1 MTIPRFFSLFLYVV
15 TFDNLAKVKQGHSQ
29 MGSISILISSSM
41 TNNPWK
47 FHACTPICTI
57 IALIRPTIILYHKY
71 DIILQPY
78 TMDDLKFDNIVQMRY

>member
-41 TNNPWK
+41 TNNP
-47 FHACTPICTI
+47 
-57 IALIRPTIILYHKY
+57 
-71 DIILQPY
+71 
-78 TMDDLKFDNIVQMRY
+78 